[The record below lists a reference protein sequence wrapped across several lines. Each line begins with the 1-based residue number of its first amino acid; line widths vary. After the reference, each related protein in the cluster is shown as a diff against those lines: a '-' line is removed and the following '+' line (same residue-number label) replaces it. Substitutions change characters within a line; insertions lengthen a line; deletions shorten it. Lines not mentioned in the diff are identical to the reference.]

1 MTSIIKVDAI
11 QNKAGSTSLAA
22 NKLPDMLSGSIKAW
36 SNINQTST
44 QAIRESLNTSSLVDG
59 GTGYTLINY
68 TSAFSNTNYCH
79 FGTSSGTG
87 GTSGDHGF
95 IPHNSA
101 NGNTTS
107 QSHQLR
113 SSNHS
118 GTRTDNTFTFHGT
131 IGDLA

>member
-1 MTSIIKVDAI
+1 MTSIIKVDTI

>member
-1 MTSIIKVDAI
+1 MTSIIKVDEI

-107 QSHQLR
+107 QSHQIR
-113 SSNHS
+113 SSNHG
-118 GTRTDNTFTFHGT
+118 GTRTDNEFTFHGT
-131 IGDLA
+131 MGDLA

>member
-1 MTSIIKVDAI
+1 M
-11 QNKAGSTSLAA
+11 STLTISNL
-22 NKLPDMLSGSIKAW
+22 NDGTTTVPTTFVTNGSIKAW

-44 QAIRESLNTSSLVDG
+44 QAIRDSLNTSSLVDD
-59 GTGYTLINY
+59 GTGYTRINY
-68 TSAFSNTNYCH
+68 TSGFNNTNYCH

-113 SSNHS
+113 SSNHG